1 MTRSPGS
8 AEPAT
13 ALRIRG
19 LAQGVGFRP
28 TVWHVAWQLGLTG
41 DVRNDGEGVLVRFS
55 NADETQ
61 VDDFIRALRERLPP
75 LAVIDSIERY
85 PIAPFGA
92 GDFDIV
98 ASAATTPLTGIV
110 PDAATCPACREEIF
124 DANDRRYR
132 YPFTNC
138 THCGPRLSIIRAIPY
153 DRANTSMAVFP
164 LCERCAAEYT
174 DPTDRRYHAQP
185 NACPACGPW
194 IWIDNRPDVEPL
206 QAAQACLRDGGILAL
221 KGIGGF
227 HLACDAGNSKAVRR
241 LRQRKRRYAK
251 PFALMA
257 RDLDVIRDYCTV
269 DALSGQALR
278 SPAAPIVLLPADG
291 KYRLPDAIA
300 PDSGELGFM
309 LPYSPL
315 HHLLLAPWDSPL
327 VMTSG
332 SLSDEPQCI
341 DNADA
346 GERLAGLADQVLL
359 HDREIV
365 NRVDDSVLCVMAGR
379 PRPLRRA
386 RGYAPAPL
394 RLHPSFADRQR
405 VLALGGD
412 LKNTFC
418 QLVGNRA
425 TLSQHL
431 GDLHEA
437 RTLDQFEQTIDLYR
451 HLFDFHPQQIAIDLH
466 PGYRSSQVGIR
477 LAEELQVP
485 LRKIQH
491 HHAHIAAVM
500 TENGLPV
507 DHPRLSAWHW
517 TVLG

>member
-8 AEPAT
+8 AEAAT

-19 LAQGVGFRP
+19 LVQGVGFRP

-138 THCGPRLSIIRAIPY
+138 AHCGPRLSIIRAIPY

-164 LCERCAAEYT
+164 LYERCAAEYT

-185 NACPACGPW
+185 NACPACGPR

-332 SLSDEPQCI
+332 NLSDEPQCI

-365 NRVDDSVLCVMAGR
+365 NRVDDSVLRVMAGQ

-386 RGYAPAPL
+386 RGYAPAP
-394 RLHPSFADRQR
+394 RL
-405 VLALGGD
+405 
-412 LKNTFC
+412 
-418 QLVGNRA
+418 
-425 TLSQHL
+425 
-431 GDLHEA
+431 
-437 RTLDQFEQTIDLYR
+437 
-451 HLFDFHPQQIAIDLH
+451 PQQPGRH
-466 PGYRSSQVGIR
+466 PPCGRTAGAAAKDPAPPCPYRRG
-477 LAEELQVP
+477 
-485 LRKIQH
+485 
-491 HHAHIAAVM
+491 
-500 TENGLPV
+500 NGRERSAGRSP
-507 DHPRLSAWHW
+507 PRLSAWHW

>member
-19 LAQGVGFRP
+19 LVQGVGFRP
-28 TVWHVAWQLGLTG
+28 AVWHMAWQLGLTG
-41 DVRNDGEGVLVRFS
+41 DVRNNGEGVLVRFS

-61 VDDFIRALRERLPP
+61 ADDFIRALRERLPP

-153 DRANTSMAVFP
+153 DRTNTSMAVFP

-174 DPTDRRYHAQP
+174 DPTDRRYHPQP
-185 NACPACGPW
+185 NACPACGPR

-221 KGIGGF
+221 KGIGEF

-278 SPAAPIVLLPADG
+278 SPAAP
-291 KYRLPDAIA
+291 
-300 PDSGELGFM
+300 S
-309 LPYSPL
+309 
-315 HHLLLAPWDSPL
+315 
-327 VMTSG
+327 
-332 SLSDEPQCI
+332 
-341 DNADA
+341 
-346 GERLAGLADQVLL
+346 
-359 HDREIV
+359 
-365 NRVDDSVLCVMAGR
+365 
-379 PRPLRRA
+379 
-386 RGYAPAPL
+386 
-394 RLHPSFADRQR
+394 
-405 VLALGGD
+405 
-412 LKNTFC
+412 
-418 QLVGNRA
+418 
-425 TLSQHL
+425 
-431 GDLHEA
+431 
-437 RTLDQFEQTIDLYR
+437 
-451 HLFDFHPQQIAIDLH
+451 
-466 PGYRSSQVGIR
+466 YRSPPMGNTDCPMRSRRTAGSWASCCPTR
-477 LAEELQVP
+477 P
-485 LRKIQH
+485 C
-491 HHAHIAAVM
+491 
-500 TENGLPV
+500 TTCCW
-507 DHPRLSAWHW
+507 PRGTARW
-517 TVLG
+517 